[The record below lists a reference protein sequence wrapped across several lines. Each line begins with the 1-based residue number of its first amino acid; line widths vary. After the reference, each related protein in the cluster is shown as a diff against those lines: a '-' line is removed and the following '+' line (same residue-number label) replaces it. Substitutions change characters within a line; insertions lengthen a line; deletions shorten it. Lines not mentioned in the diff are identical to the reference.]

1 MKGHPVHYATLAV
14 VVGAAFC
21 LVMLAV
27 VHPDTPGWVAVPALA
42 VLAFVAI
49 LAAEHRRHRH

>member
-21 LVMLAV
+21 LIMLAV
-27 VHPDTPGWVAVPALA
+27 VHPDTPGWVAVPAVA
-42 VLAFVAI
+42 VLAFVGI
-49 LAAEHRRHRH
+49 LTVEHRRHRH